1 MVSFTSISRSR
12 QLTRSQ
18 AVYYTSMWC
27 IKHLFT
33 RNLLAT
39 LLATSLYSQRCS
51 ARKSAHCHDLLAT
64 LLATTV
70 CCHGLLLR
78 PAATVV
84 AVRSRVTSRAVVEHG
99 SKQSYDL
106 RAGRRSKQSCE
117 QTVVVL
123 SRRWQQTVWQQT
135 VWQQINFIL
144 SVRLADRLFTFS
156 LPRFYASSSPSNSHS
171 TLSLYPRIL
180 SLRRAFSL
188 RRALSPPCFLSSPY
202 SLFAVLSLRRTPCR
216 ALSSPCSL
224 RRTLSSPYSLFA
236 VLSLRRTLSSLCSL
250 RRTHRRALPSPY
262 SLRRALPSPYS
273 LRRAVLAN

>member
-1 MVSFTSISRSR
+1 LLPRS
-12 QLTRSQ
+12 
-18 AVYYTSMWC
+18 A
-27 IKHLFT
+27 
-33 RNLLAT
+33 A
-39 LLATSLYSQRCS
+39 
-51 ARKSAHCHDLLAT
+51 
-64 LLATTV
+64 TV

-84 AVRSRVTSRAVVEHG
+84 AVTSRVTSRAVVEHG

-156 LPRFYASSSPSNSHS
+156 LPLFYASSSPSNSHS
-171 TLSLYPRIL
+171 TLSLYPRTLSLFAVLYLSAVL
-180 SLRRAFSL
+180 SLRRAF
-188 RRALSPPCFLSSPY
+188 
-202 SLFAVLSLRRTPCR
+202 
-216 ALSSPCSL
+216 SL

-236 VLSLRRTLSSLCSL
+236 VLSPCRALSLPCSLFAVLSL
-250 RRTHRRALPSPY
+250 RRAISSPCSLFAVL
-262 SLRRALPSPYS
+262 SLRRALFAVLTAVLS
-273 LRRAVLAN
+273 LRRTLFAVLCLS